1 MPPVDHASRLLVALV
16 AAAVIVHNTTVSDG
30 LQEAVGWVNNP
41 PQRGTLMLLLECLTT
56 IFACTW
62 TVLHLNVPA
71 PTDSKTTRFLRK
83 LKWMTS
89 TILFPEFILAKAICE
104 FCFALHILHLMAEMM
119 ESHPEWFESSS
130 TYTCP
135 KSHEHIVTRRW
146 KAAYGPWMQLLHKW
160 VVLTLWLPN
169 IAENNA
175 EENNNNDSPARRSS
189 TSSTTRVEVS
199 TLQYC
204 PEDAGIPMTE
214 RNGRQEYEEVQYWTI
229 IHAYYANMGGLRGLR
244 FTTNDALEYSIL
256 RGDHLATWDLRNWRQ
271 GHPLQE
277 LRLSAAEIDDKM
289 SPLIPLAFT
298 YFLSRHGTRRLS
310 RHQVEAGKETLN
322 KLLRLQ
328 RLSEAWVRLLHSN
341 INDPNWRPVFG
352 DDNYEDTRRKITE
365 HVTRLL
371 ELRTLLFNLE
381 NQKNRQANLL
391 ENIWNCMLQ
400 LKATYE
406 SLDGKT
412 WDQYEEQ
419 VSVVAR
425 AIGMTGLEDHE
436 PRVLKTLHDCFLE
449 VSLDKWSHRSQYQ
462 RSKRRLE
469 SGIGRYARYINI
481 FFGTIYA
488 VARVVLVALMFS
500 SLRAVPKGVYEVA
513 GWTRFLPSFS

>member
-1 MPPVDHASRLLVALV
+1 MAPVDHAGTLLVALV
-16 AAAVIVHNTTVSDG
+16 ATAVIAQNTTVSNG
-30 LQEAVGWVNNP
+30 LQDAVGWVNNP
-41 PQRGTLMLLLECLTT
+41 SQRGTLMLLLECLTT

-62 TVLHLNVPA
+62 TVLHLNFPIPA
-71 PTDSKTTRFLRK
+71 DSKWTRFLRK
-83 LKWMTS
+83 VKWMFI
-89 TILFPEFILAKAICE
+89 TILFPEFIFAKGICE

-130 TYTCP
+130 TYTSP
-135 KSHEHIVTRRW
+135 KLHEHIVTRRW
-146 KAAYGPWMQLLHKW
+146 KAAYSPWMQLLHKW
-160 VVLTLWLPN
+160 VVLTLWPPN

-175 EENNNNDSPARRSS
+175 EEDNNNDPPARRSS
-189 TSSTTRVEVS
+189 TSSTTRAGVS
-199 TLQYC
+199 ILQGS
-204 PEDAGIPMTE
+204 P
-214 RNGRQEYEEVQYWTI
+214 EYEEIQYWTI
-229 IHAYYANMGGLRGLR
+229 NHAYYANMGGLRGLR

-256 RGDHLATWDLRNWRQ
+256 RGDHLATWDLRKWRQ

-298 YFLSRHGTRRLS
+298 YFLSRLGTRRLS
-310 RHQVEAGKETLN
+310 RHQIEARKETLT
-322 KLLRLQ
+322 KLSSLQ
-328 RLSEAWVRLLHSN
+328 RLPDAWVQLLHFN
-341 INDPNWRPVFG
+341 IDDPSLRPVFG
-352 DDNYEDTRRKITE
+352 EDKYEDTRRKITE
-365 HVTRLL
+365 HVTSLL
-371 ELRTLLFNLE
+371 EFRTLLSNLE
-381 NQKNRQANLL
+381 DEKNRQVNLL

-400 LKATYE
+400 LKDTYE

-412 WDQYEEQ
+412 WHQYEEQ
-419 VSVVAR
+419 VTLVAR
-425 AIGMTGLEDHE
+425 TMGIPGLENHE
-436 PRVLKTLHDCFLE
+436 PRVLKTLHECFLE

-488 VARVVLVALMFS
+488 ISRVALVVLMFS
-500 SLRAVPKGVYEVA
+500 SLREVPKGVYEVA